1 MEAPL
6 QRKLKKIRGMGRNQK
21 RVKKQTL
28 KKENLNQNNMGKRKV
43 VVPGEVIAEG
53 DKLPGEGTKK
63 KGKQIIAMR
72 YGLADE
78 SAKLIKIIPLSGVYH
93 PRRGNMV
100 IGKVDELTFNGWRV
114 DIDAAE
120 SAFLSL
126 TEVPRFV
133 NKNNLEEVMDIGDVA
148 VFKIQG
154 VNKRGVDLTIKSRSL
169 GKIDEGIIIKIN
181 SNKVP
186 RVIGKEGSMIKLIK
200 ENTGCN
206 ITVGQNGLVWIKGD
220 KIDNELLAKKA
231 IIFVTK
237 KSFISGLTEE
247 VEKWFEENK
256 PSQTKASKTETKTKS
271 SEKAKKSEKSE
282 ESKESEKKNEEDND
296 KKENKKEK
304 KK

>member
-1 MEAPL
+1 M
-6 QRKLKKIRGMGRNQK
+6 
-21 RVKKQTL
+21 KKQTL

-43 VVPGEVIAEG
+43 VVPGEVIATG

-63 KGKQIIAMR
+63 QGKNIIAMR

-78 SAKLIKIIPLSGVYH
+78 SEKLIKIIPLSGVYH
-93 PRRGNMV
+93 PRRGNIV

-148 VFKIQG
+148 VFKIQS

-186 RVIGKEGSMIKLIK
+186 RVIGKEGSMIKMIK

-220 KIDNELLAKKA
+220 KIENELLAKKA
-231 IIFVTK
+231 IMFVTE

-247 VEKWFEENK
+247 VEKWFKENK
-256 PSQTKASKTETKTKS
+256 PKNSEKTESKTESKPKD
-271 SEKAKKSEKSE
+271 SEKEEKDKEKE
-282 ESKESEKKNEEDND
+282 EEKGKDNKD
-296 KKENKKEK
+296 EKKEK